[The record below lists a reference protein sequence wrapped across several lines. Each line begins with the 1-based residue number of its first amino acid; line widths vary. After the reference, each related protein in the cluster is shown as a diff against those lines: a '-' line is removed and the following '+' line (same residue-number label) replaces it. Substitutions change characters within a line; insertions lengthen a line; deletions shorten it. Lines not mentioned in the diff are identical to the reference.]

1 MTDNDKTDQKNNARS
16 AFDKKKRRGPDDV
29 LFNQEEREENVQKL
43 MDGMKKISDDLE
55 EKGYTPDELREITRQ
70 EIEKYRAG
78 KNSSGKNK

>member
-1 MTDNDKTDQKNNARS
+1 MTDNDKTDQKNNVRAD
-16 AFDKKKRRGPDDV
+16 FDKKKRRDPDDV

-70 EIEKYRAG
+70 EIEKSRAG
-78 KNSSGKNK
+78 KNSSGKNR